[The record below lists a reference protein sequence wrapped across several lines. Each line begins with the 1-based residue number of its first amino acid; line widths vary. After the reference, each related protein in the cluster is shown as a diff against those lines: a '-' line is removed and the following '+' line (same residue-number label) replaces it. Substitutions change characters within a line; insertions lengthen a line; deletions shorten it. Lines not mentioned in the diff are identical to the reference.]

1 MKYDKITEGI
11 FISRPNRF
19 VATVEVNGKLE
30 TVHVKNTGRCKELL
44 LEGAR
49 VYLSESS
56 NPFRRTRYDL
66 VAVQKER
73 GDLPPLLINMDSAAP
88 NEAVAEWLPRAGI
101 FPEGT
106 VFRREVTLGSSRF
119 DFSAEYNGALSF
131 LEVKGVTLEK
141 NSCVSFPDAPTE
153 RGVKHLKSLAVLSEQ
168 GIHGFVIFVVQLRGA
183 MCLRPNDVT
192 HPEFGDALRAA
203 EKSGVTVL
211 ALECEVTP
219 ESMTIIGSI
228 PVDLSKKDA

>member
-44 LEGAR
+44 VEGAR

-106 VFRREVTLGSSRF
+106 VFRREVPLGSSRF

-131 LEVKGVTLEK
+131 LEVKGVTLEN

-153 RGVKHLKSLAVLSEQ
+153 RGVKHLNELVKCVEAGYKAYAV
-168 GIHGFVIFVVQLRGA
+168 FVIQTDEAKYFT
-183 MCLRPNDVT
+183 PNIVT
-192 HPEFGDALRAA
+192 HHEFGEALKYA
-203 EKSGVTVL
+203 KQSGV
-211 ALECEVTP
+211 E
-219 ESMTIIGSI
+219 IIAVKCSVSQDEI
-228 PVDLSKKDA
+228 NITEQVDVVV